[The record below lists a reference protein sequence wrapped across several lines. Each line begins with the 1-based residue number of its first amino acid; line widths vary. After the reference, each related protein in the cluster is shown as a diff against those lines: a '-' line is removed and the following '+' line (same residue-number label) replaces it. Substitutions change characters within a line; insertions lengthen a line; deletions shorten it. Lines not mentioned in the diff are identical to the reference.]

1 MTSAQFAELI
11 RSMAAA
17 VCRGDGR
24 GAARCFNA
32 DGVYHDH
39 FYGEFSGRE
48 AIERMVTDYFHRDAE
63 RLKWDI
69 LDPCSDGTHGYAR
82 YAFQYT
88 AKVPGSEGKRIAYTG
103 MLHCQLADGH
113 IAHYAEIFDRG
124 PVLLQLGFP
133 DARILASLRKSPA

>member
-1 MTSAQFAELI
+1 MSTNDFATLI
-11 RSMAAA
+11 RAMASA

-24 GAARCFNA
+24 GAARCFSA

-48 AIERMVTDYFHRDAE
+48 AIERMVVGCFPRDAE

-69 LDPCSDGTHGYAR
+69 LDPCSDGANGYAR
-82 YAFQYT
+82 YAFSYT
-88 AKVPGSEGKRIAYTG
+88 AKMPGSEGKRVAYTG
-103 MLHCQLADGH
+103 MLHCRLADGL
-113 IAHYAEIFDRG
+113 IVHYAETFDRG

-133 DARILASLRKSPA
+133 DPRIIKSLRKSLS